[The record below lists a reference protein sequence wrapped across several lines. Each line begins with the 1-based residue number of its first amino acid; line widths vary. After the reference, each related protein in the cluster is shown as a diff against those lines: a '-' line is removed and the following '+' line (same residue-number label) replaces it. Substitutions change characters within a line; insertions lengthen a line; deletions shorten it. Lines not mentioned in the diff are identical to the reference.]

1 MMTRHYALT
10 LLAQRLS
17 LLRSVGIV
25 FVALLILLAQ
35 ELTLT
40 LAYPNLVLITFAW
53 LIMHGGIL
61 VLQPQKHVTEQ
72 ALLLQLSSDLLV
84 LASLLAFSGGVH
96 NPFFALLLLP
106 LLLSVGIL
114 SRPSQWVLLGLVLIL
129 ASLLVWFP
137 LSLVQGVPTLPPELY
152 HLLFILEGSQVKD
165 TPFNPRDSL
174 AKLGIWLNISLIAL
188 LVAVILAKLHH
199 RLQEQELALERA
211 YRQSQEQ
218 AHLLQLGLT
227 AAATAHEL
235 ATPLATISLL
245 ASEAKDA
252 YQFDEPEQAEIALE
266 QIQSL
271 VMTCKT
277 HITKGLSQPKFD
289 EPPVQLPC
297 ADYLKQQI
305 TYWQNI
311 RPQASANLVI
321 ADIHQPNM
329 TDMPQIYASALLG
342 QLLTSLFNNA
352 ADASSQAC
360 EVGLTW
366 NNQQILIS
374 VRDAGAGFPSETLT
388 SFPAP
393 QVSQKAEGHG
403 IGLSLAYYQAQQLG
417 GELRIHNLPV
427 KGAEVILS
435 LPNHLEV
442 NSCVIYTH

>member
-1 MMTRHYALT
+1 MARYYALN

-25 FVALLILLAQ
+25 LVALLLLLAQ
-35 ELTLT
+35 ELTLA
-40 LAYPNLVLITFAW
+40 LAYPNLVMITFAW

-61 VLQPQKHVTEQ
+61 ILQPHRQITEQ
-72 ALLLQLSSDLLV
+72 NLLLQLSSDLLV
-84 LASLLAFSGGVH
+84 LAALLAFSGGVH
-96 NPFFALLLLP
+96 NPFFAFLLLP

-114 SRPSQWVLLGLVLIL
+114 SRSSQWILLGLVLML

-137 LSLVQGVPTLPPELY
+137 LSGVQGIPNLSPEVY
-152 HLLFILEGSQVKD
+152 RVLLILEGAQVKD

-174 AKLGIWLNISLIAL
+174 AKLGIWLNISLIAV
-188 LVAVILAKLHH
+188 LVAVMMAKLHQ

-266 QIQSL
+266 HIQSL

-277 HITKGLSQPKFD
+277 HITKGLSQQGAT
-289 EPPVQLPC
+289 ELPIQVPC
-297 ADYLKQQI
+297 VDYLKQQI

-311 RPQASANLVI
+311 RPQASATLVI
-321 ADIHQPNM
+321 ADTQQKSP
-329 TDMPQIYASALLG
+329 TDMPQIQADPVLG
-342 QLLTSLFNNA
+342 QLLTSLLNNA
-352 ADASSQAC
+352 ADASPQAC
-360 EVGLTW
+360 QIVLSW
-366 NNQQILIS
+366 NRKQIKIS
-374 VRDAGAGFPSETLT
+374 IRDTGSGFSPETLAN
-388 SFPAP
+388 FPAP
-393 QVSQKAEGHG
+393 QISQMAEGHG

-417 GELRIHNLPV
+417 GSLGLHNLPT
-427 KGAEVILS
+427 GAEVMLS
-435 LPNHLEV
+435 LPNR
-442 NSCVIYTH
+442 SQDDK